1 MTEVSRRTLIV
12 VGCLALV
19 TLGYL
24 LSIHQEKNQ
33 LMAEE
38 ENMKE
43 TLSSCLSNHHRCKQD
58 LLTCKD
64 ETTQQ
69 QPRSD
74 SLTQLLQ
81 QEQTMKAKEKEVSVL
96 KGTIDHQK
104 IELAKSETSL
114 LETSN
119 ELHETNRNLHETSRK
134 LSEMEKLTKLLIN
147 AVMGDDEGMKPSI
160 ELVGAAVEEIKKM
173 KQQQQDPKENQQ

>member
-12 VGCLALV
+12 VGFLALV

-24 LSIHQEKNQ
+24 LSIYQEKNQ

-43 TLSSCLSNHHRCKQD
+43 TLSSCLSNHHRCRQD

-81 QEQTMKAKEKEVSVL
+81 QKQTTADAKV
-96 KGTIDHQK
+96 GHFQI
-104 IELAKSETSL
+104 SL
-114 LETSN
+114 EFTFDYIVI
-119 ELHETNRNLHETSRK
+119 R
-134 LSEMEKLTKLLIN
+134 I
-147 AVMGDDEGMKPSI
+147 
-160 ELVGAAVEEIKKM
+160 
-173 KQQQQDPKENQQ
+173 